1 MAGGQVE
8 AGVISASPV
17 GSGPSPTAR
26 RWAMMVAH
34 ASRSWSPAVEWIAL
48 SMQAWPGTLHPSRAE
63 FAALTMA
70 STAKRVMSPRH
81 RAIRG
86 WMGEASASSHEAVPR
101 ARASASRMAPSTSRY
116 SGSRGPGSRV
126 FIRARSRARWAPGSR
141 SAGGSVPCSE
151 QRISTARRTRR
162 ERAALSAFPVP
173 VPVPVAGVVMGA
185 PFVGYV
191 SQRRPGAQYSED
203 PVFRW
208 FPGRGG
214 VRGPQPR
221 QHELPGPV
229 PGARGVRVSGC
240 RAPHSTGS
248 RHRVPGG
255 AVARGFCSSPR
266 ISRLRVLGGAQP
278 GARAGRSF
286 CPRAGGS
293 FRPRAWCTFCPTRG
307 GPPRSFRAKGGGLC
321 SS

>member
-1 MAGGQVE
+1 
-8 AGVISASPV
+8 
-17 GSGPSPTAR
+17 
-26 RWAMMVAH
+26 MMVAH
-34 ASRSWSPAVEWIAL
+34 ASRSWSPAAEWIAL
-48 SMQAWPGTLHPSRAE
+48 SMQEWPGTLHPSRAE

-70 STAKRVMSPRH
+70 STARRVMSPRH

-173 VPVPVAGVVMGA
+173 VPVAGVVMGA

-203 PVFRW
+203 PVFRR

-214 VRGPQPR
+214 VRVSGAAFHGFPAPRSWRRRGAGVLLIPAHFSAPRSRRRPAGGAGGPLVLSPGGR
-221 QHELPGPV
+221 FCLP
-229 PGARGVRVSGC
+229 PGAVRVLSHSG
-240 RAPHSTGS
+240 RAASIVSGEG
-248 RHRVPGG
+248 RW
-255 AVARGFCSSPR
+255 AVFLLSG
-266 ISRLRVLGGAQP
+266 V
-278 GARAGRSF
+278 
-286 CPRAGGS
+286 
-293 FRPRAWCTFCPTRG
+293 
-307 GPPRSFRAKGGGLC
+307 
-321 SS
+321 